1 MSGVKGGA
9 IASLIEAKGLV
20 RIAQAQ
26 SHMMS
31 NQYEGLMRKAN
42 LK

>member
-1 MSGVKGGA
+1 MDF
-9 IASLIEAKGLV
+9 
-20 RIAQAQ
+20 IAQVQ

-31 NQYEGLMRKAN
+31 NQYDGLMRKAN